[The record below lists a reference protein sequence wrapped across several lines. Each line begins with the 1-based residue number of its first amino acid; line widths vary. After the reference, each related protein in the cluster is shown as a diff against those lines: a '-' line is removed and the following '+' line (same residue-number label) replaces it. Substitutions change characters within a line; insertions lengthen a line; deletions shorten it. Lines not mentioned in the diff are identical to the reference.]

1 MTTAP
6 TANGSESPTNPS
18 PGSFYGSS
26 RYRDTRLTHGEAER
40 KAAWELYVE
49 LRTRIATQELPLHSG
64 DEGTALKSL
73 HDLFGLTRTVLA
85 KHGPEAGELG
95 AIVMAALN
103 EDLRPLT
110 AYWHRADTE
119 GSFARPD
126 ECGDFR
132 SDLRAV
138 QRRLSVLTDF
148 LQSAARGNEYATA
161 AENAHPSRPLEPGA
175 ASTTKGAAEEPSV
188 QAFGLERASMK
199 KRRDAFGVPDSDGT
213 VGLALSGGGIRSAT
227 FSAGVLSA
235 LSAAGLY
242 RYFDYLST
250 VSGGGYTGTLIS
262 TWATSV
268 GAPSPASPDTPK
280 RLMRGPFADGAAIE
294 HLRDRSRYLVD
305 GGLLGAARIL
315 LPMGAG
321 ILASLSALFIS
332 TPVVLALTLV
342 GDWVVS
348 SASGSNL
355 PPWALAGAAVV
366 ALLATRFERSTTALH
381 WLLAIVA
388 LLCAPWA
395 LITGFDAV
403 LTWTT
408 AAAQQLRL
416 GPLVSPAVV
425 GLLPLLATGLGKL
438 LSARR
443 QAAPLARGLL
453 ALSPSLAFL
462 GLITLLWRDLDP
474 RIAWPPVE
482 PRHLDHLE
490 TYGFALL
497 LALVVV
503 VLTDVNRSSL
513 HGYYRDRLV
522 ETYCVGAD
530 FGPFGPKRRAPLLEE
545 LTQLAPIH
553 LINAT
558 ANLPATKAL
567 NDRGR
572 RAAGFVFSRHG
583 WSYPTSNEGRLSRT
597 FAPLDKQPSWWWR
610 LTQPAHLVDI
620 GTAMAISGAAVSPMM
635 GTSTPDGAT
644 PWLTLFNF
652 RLGFWFPKPGR
663 RASLP
668 WGGYLV
674 RELFGQV
681 DEGAP
686 RLNLSDGGHLENLG
700 VYELVRRQCRYI
712 IVIDG
717 EADPELRCDG
727 LMNLVRLARI
737 DFGATIRVDVRKLR
751 LDAERLSA
759 AHFAIG
765 DIKYQDGTT
774 GLLLYIKL
782 SVTGDEPGYLLGY
795 REKEPAFPH
804 HSTAGQ
810 LYSEEQ
816 FEAYRALGAHIG
828 ERLFR
833 DELIGSLSAKAAG
846 GPDHATLGLG
856 EWMEAIRVALLR
868 STPSWMGT
876 QAQAA
881 RVAPNGAPHA

>member
-1 MTTAP
+1 MTTGP
-6 TANGSESPTNPS
+6 TSTGA
-18 PGSFYGSS
+18 FDGSS
-26 RYRDTRLTHGEAER
+26 RYRDGQLNHQDAER

-73 HDLFGLTRTVLA
+73 HDLFGLTRTILV
-85 KHGPEAGELG
+85 KYGPDARELG
-95 AIVMAALN
+95 TVVMAALN

-110 AYWHRADTE
+110 AYWHRAGTE

-138 QRRLSVLTDF
+138 QRRFSVLTDF
-148 LQSAARGNEYATA
+148 LGSAARGQDYATA
-161 AENAHPSRPLEPGA
+161 AENAHPSRPLEPGP
-175 ASTTKGAAEEPSV
+175 ASKAKGAADEPSAR
-188 QAFGLERASMK
+188 AFALERASMK

-242 RYFDYLST
+242 RYFDYVST

-262 TWATSV
+262 TWATSHD
-268 GAPSPASPDTPK
+268 APSAASPDTPK
-280 RLMRGPFADGAAIE
+280 RLMQGPFADGAAIE

-332 TPVVLALTLV
+332 TPLVLALALV
-342 GDWVVS
+342 GNWAVS

-355 PPWALAGAAVV
+355 PPWGLAVAAVV
-366 ALLATRFERSTTALH
+366 ALLATRFDRTTAALH

-388 LLCAPWA
+388 FLCAPWA
-395 LITGFDAV
+395 LINGFDAF
-403 LTWTT
+403 LTW
-408 AAAQQLRL
+408 ASAGLQQLRL

-425 GLLPLLATGLGKL
+425 GLLPLLATGLGKR
-438 LSARR
+438 LSARGL
-443 QAAPLARGLL
+443 AAPLARGLL
-453 ALSPSLAFL
+453 ALSPWLAFL
-462 GLITLLWRDLDP
+462 GLITLLWRALDL
-474 RIAWPPVE
+474 RMAWPPIE
-482 PRHLDHLE
+482 PHHLDHLE

-497 LALVVV
+497 VALVVV

-530 FGPFGPKRRAPLLEE
+530 LGPFGPERPAPLLGK
-545 LTQLAPIH
+545 LTELAPIH

-558 ANLPATKAL
+558 ANLPATKAR

-583 WSYPTSNEGRLSRT
+583 FSYPALKEGRLTST
-597 FAPLDKQPSWWWR
+597 FATLDAPEKPSWWWP
-610 LTQPAHLVDI
+610 LTQPADLVDI

-652 RLGFWFPKPGR
+652 RLGYWFPKPGKG
-663 RASLP
+663 SLP
-668 WGGYLV
+668 PWGFLLL

-681 DEGAP
+681 DEGAA

-700 VYELVRRQCRYI
+700 VYELVRRKCRYI
-712 IVIDG
+712 IAIDG
-717 EADPELRCDG
+717 EADPELRCAG

-737 DFGATIRVDVRKLR
+737 DLGATIRVDVRRLR
-751 LDAERLSA
+751 LDGERFSA

-795 REKEPAFPH
+795 REREPAFPH

-828 ERLFR
+828 QRLFR
-833 DELIGSLSAKAAG
+833 DELIGALSDKAAG
-846 GPDHATLGLG
+846 GPDKATLVLG
-856 EWMEAIRVALLR
+856 EWMEAIRAALLR

-876 QAQAA
+876 QAAS
-881 RVAPNGAPHA
+881 VTPNGDPHA